1 MNNTP
6 NVLRYRKA
14 AASLSAAL
22 LAQPLLTQAQSWDS
36 GGSPNLSWNLNTN
49 WNPNTLPA
57 WGNTV
62 DLTFDLAAST
72 QSYFGNAVP
81 IVRSITIGS
90 LVDTAFEASMRSA
103 TTGAIS
109 GTVLARNLTFSSS
122 TGTASLSVD
131 SGSAG
136 QVTFGIATGHAAG
149 GGAIILTSDLNIAHN
164 GTGEL
169 LFNRPLQGAGALTKT
184 GTGTFRYAPTV
195 TPNSYT
201 GTININQGRFIFAAV
216 NGASND
222 FGATAAINLGG
233 GIMEVSTTT
242 ALNKSFAVN
251 TTVSSAS
258 TLAYNNSAATDQ
270 GLTVGTGTMAL
281 NANLTVQNI
290 SSSVAGNNIVNISRN
305 LTGSGD
311 LIVDTYNDVA
321 SGAVAFSNG
330 RVQLSGDN
338 TAWTGNLVVA
348 KGTAQFSGANSF
360 VPAAGSIT
368 LGTTGNSFGAGLGFN
383 QAGADVTVSNA
394 INVTTGG
401 VRLIRN
407 NSGPGSSNEIAL
419 DGTVTLNGDLT
430 LDHAG
435 LGATESISVNGNVT
449 GSGSLNVTFVGPHPV
464 AGSAVRF
471 NGHKAYTGATNIGSG
486 ASLILG
492 ASSSLASSAIDV
504 GAGATFDVSASP
516 FTLASGRSIGGTGTV
531 DGAFTFGAGSN
542 LIFNTSAALNMTG
555 AVSFGGFGV
564 TNLVGLN
571 SSTIAATYTVLN
583 GSGSNIDFTNLA
595 NVGPAQA
602 VSLGGGLAAYFD
614 TANGDLA
621 VTVSAIPEPGAFAL
635 LGGLSVLGAV
645 ATRRRRGA

>member
-1 MNNTP
+1 MKSP
-6 NVLRYRKA
+6 RH
-14 AASLSAAL
+14 SLPHPLLSSAL
-22 LAQPLLTQAQSWDS
+22 LAAVLALPCALNAVTYTWDGGDGANGSW
-36 GGSPNLSWNLNTN
+36 GAAANWVGNPTLSFVNTTDLVFN
-49 WNPNTLPA
+49 
-57 WGNTV
+57 
-62 DLTFDLAAST
+62 DLTRATTNA
-72 QSYFGNAVP
+72 YFGGTTRL
-81 IVRSITIGS
+81 VRSITFGS
-90 LVDTAFEASMRSA
+90 NIDSTWTTATS
-103 TTGAIS
+103 TGSI
-109 GTVLARNLTFSSS
+109 LTFSSD
-122 TGTASLSVD
+122 TGV
-131 SGSAG
+131 
-136 QVTFGIATGHAAG
+136 AA
-149 GGAIILTSDLNIAHN
+149 LN
-164 GTGEL
+164 
-169 LFNRPLQGAGALTKT
+169 
-184 GTGTFRYAPTV
+184 
-195 TPNSYT
+195 
-201 GTININQGRFIFAAV
+201 V
-216 NGASND
+216 NA
-222 FGATAAINLGG
+222 GATADISFAGGVAGVTTGFQRLNSNLEINHNGSGLLLWNRQTDGTGGITKNGSGTMSISAPNANSFTGAVNVNAGRLIMGSTSGFTGDLNTASGIALGG
-233 GIMEVSTTT
+233 GILEIRTSTAT
-242 ALNKSFAVN
+242 NKEIN
-251 TTVSSAS
+251 PNLTVSSAS
-258 TLAYNNSAATDQ
+258 TFAYNNTAATDQ
-270 GLTVGTGTMAL
+270 SLTVGTGSMVL

-311 LIVDTYNDVA
+311 LIVDTYKDVA

-348 KGTAQFSGANSF
+348 KGTSQFSGPNSF

-394 INVTTGG
+394 ITVTTGG

-419 DGTVTLNGDLT
+419 DGAVTLNGDLT

-516 FTLASGRSIGGTGTV
+516 FTLSSGRSIGGTGTV

-635 LGGLSVLGAV
+635 VGGLSVLGAV
-645 ATRRRRGA
+645 ATRRRRRA

>member
-1 MNNTP
+1 MKNTP
-6 NVLRYRKA
+6 AAARYRKV
-14 AASLSAAL
+14 AASLLAAL

-81 IVRSITIGS
+81 IVRSITVGS
-90 LVDTAFEASMRSA
+90 LVDTAFEATLRSQ
-103 TTGAIS
+103 TTAG
-109 GTVLARNLTFSSS
+109 GTNRNLTFSSS
-122 TGTASLSVD
+122 TGTASLTVD
-131 SGSAG
+131 SGASGLVA
-136 QVTFGIATGHAAG
+136 FGVATGHAAG
-149 GGAIILTSDLNIAHN
+149 GGVILLTSDLNVVHN
-164 GTGEL
+164 GSGEL
-169 LFNRPLQGAGALTKT
+169 LFNRPLQGAGSLTKT
-184 GTGTFRYAPTV
+184 GSGTFRYAPTV
-195 TPNSYT
+195 TPTYT
-201 GTININQGRFIFAAV
+201 GTININQGRFVFAAV
-216 NGASND
+216 NGAADD
-222 FGATAAINLGG
+222 FGTTGAINLGG
-233 GIMEVSTTT
+233 GTMEVRTTT

-258 TLAYNNSAATDQ
+258 TLVYNNTAATDQ
-270 GLTVGTGTMAL
+270 SLTIQTGSLAL
-281 NANLTVQNI
+281 NANLTLQNI
-290 SSSVAGNNIVNISRN
+290 SSSTAGNNVIQVTRN

-311 LIVDTYNDVA
+311 LIVDTYNNVA

-338 TAWTGNLVVA
+338 TSWTGNLVVA
-348 KGTAQFSGANSF
+348 KGTAQLSGTNSF

-368 LGTTGNSFGAGLGFN
+368 LGTTGNAFGAALGFN
-383 QAGADVTVSNA
+383 QLTTDATVSNNITVA
-394 INVTTGG
+394 TGG

-407 NSGPGSSNEIAL
+407 NAGPGSSNEIAL
-419 DGTVTLNGDLT
+419 DGAVTLNGDLT

-449 GSGSLNVTFVGPHPV
+449 GSGGLNVTFVGPHPV
-464 AGSAVRF
+464 AGSAVRL
-471 NGHKAYTGATNIGSG
+471 NGNKAYTGATNIGPG
-486 ASLILG
+486 ASLVLG

-542 LIFNTSAALNMTG
+542 LIFNTSAALNMAG
-555 AVSFGGFGV
+555 AVSFGGFGIA
-564 TNLVGLN
+564 NLVGLN

-583 GSGSNIDFTNLA
+583 GSGSNISFTNVA

-645 ATRRRRGA
+645 ATRRRGRRA